1 MTPFDFN
8 IRCDIPS
15 ITTCSS
21 NGRDIVVGTRD
32 RRCRLRPSPEVT
44 STATP
49 SPSLLPVH
57 LHMDPSSSSPRPHW
71 ADEVEDMDA
80 PRSAGRSIDLPPLAA
95 VAHAS
100 FVLRVSSLD
109 PEAAPFF
116 ASPGASK
123 RLHFSDSEESFGDS
137 DTGCRSPRPTA
148 ASRTKLRGRRRRPRR
163 RHARRGAPQLA
174 SPPLQPSAPV
184 RLVTHRPR
192 LAAEAN
198 ADGFRQVHSHRR
210 WRRSTPP
217 RRPVPADL
225 VGKCF
230 NCLSDSHVKADCTFP
245 SRCFHCF
252 EEGHQERLYPRLGR
266 RTCKRS
272 RSPGCGADSRGS
284 RRFRPATRRPPRRSS
299 SADTISARSA
309 STGRE
314 PSVPPVCAPPT
325 LVHAADGPSSEP
337 PRGGYIDLGCGRQ
350 TWPAPTLPVATEG
363 GADGAGPLRGF
374 PRDLLRRVTEVP
386 PASPRSRACTLL
398 LQLVVVPRTARLQA
412 AKDMLLSSAL
422 LALVLGTRPAVTPAA
437 VTLHLA
443 EFYGISEDRV
453 SVCRTTPDDF
463 IVRFR
468 QVADL
473 ELVFN
478 NQRPAGA
485 PLILRWRRWNRLIMG
500 SSGAFHYRALVGM
513 KGVPSHARCAEVA
526 QCILGNAGTKI

>member
-32 RRCRLRPSPEVT
+32 RRRRLRPSPEVT

-148 ASRTKLRGRRRRPRR
+148 ASRTKLCGRRRRPRR

-174 SPPLQPSAPV
+174 SSPLQPSAPV

-284 RRFRPATRRPPRRSS
+284 RRFRPATRRPPRCSS

-314 PSVPPVCAPPT
+314 PSVPSVCAPPT
-325 LVHAADGPSSEP
+325 LVHSTDGPSSEP
-337 PRGGYIDLGCGRQ
+337 PCGGYIDLGCGR
-350 TWPAPTLPVATEG
+350 
-363 GADGAGPLRGF
+363 
-374 PRDLLRRVTEVP
+374 
-386 PASPRSRACTLL
+386 
-398 LQLVVVPRTARLQA
+398 
-412 AKDMLLSSAL
+412 
-422 LALVLGTRPAVTPAA
+422 
-437 VTLHLA
+437 
-443 EFYGISEDRV
+443 
-453 SVCRTTPDDF
+453 
-463 IVRFR
+463 
-468 QVADL
+468 
-473 ELVFN
+473 
-478 NQRPAGA
+478 
-485 PLILRWRRWNRLIMG
+485 
-500 SSGAFHYRALVGM
+500 
-513 KGVPSHARCAEVA
+513 
-526 QCILGNAGTKI
+526 